1 MQVVVMQVVVV
12 QVLVVGDRGALPR
25 VTSGPVR
32 LRTAGLALA
41 LVALL
46 AWWPALGRA
55 QPAPGEGARPPE
67 PAPTTSPS
75 PPGAPDAPAAAHPPA
90 ALAAPAPP
98 EPPRPVVSPP
108 SPGLPAPGP
117 VAATATS
124 PVPLAAP
131 PAPPPTAVAP
141 EPLSSPPTPTL
152 GLVEHLARIRLAGYV
167 QGRYEW
173 HADSSD
179 TIDASGNSQV
189 KSQFLVRRGR
199 LKATYDGANTEYL
212 LQIDATPSGVALED
226 AEATFVD
233 TWTPIQ
239 ARLTVGQFKWPFGY
253 EVLQSDAD
261 REMPEPARVIG
272 TLFPGARDR
281 GLRLTGH
288 HGWLHV
294 AAALVN
300 GNVPNGPVDRNGF
313 KDLVGRVGGDFG
325 WIVGGLSGYYG
336 RRLDARAATPF
347 TTVWT
352 DKNGDKMLTPDE
364 VTNTPARPASY
375 QSFGLL
381 RLGADLQTYLDV
393 PVLGGLALKGEFI
406 YAKDSNRAE
415 GATAANPCLDRTQ
428 LGWIVTAVQSLGRY
442 AGLVVR
448 LDSFDP
454 NVTLALPNT
463 CQLDIAK
470 GLGDRINTY
479 GFGALIYPSGDL
491 KATFTYEHV
500 AEQSITVANDV
511 FTAQLQARF

>member
-1 MQVVVMQVVVV
+1 MRVVVV
-12 QVLVVGDRGALPR
+12 VVDDRGSIPR
-25 VTSGPVR
+25 ATTVPVR
-32 LRTAGLALA
+32 LRTAVLALA
-41 LVALL
+41 LVA
-46 AWWPALGRA
+46 WSPALGLA
-55 QPAPGEGARPPE
+55 QPAPGEAAPQPD
-67 PAPTTSPS
+67 PAPASSPTL
-75 PPGAPDAPAAAHPPA
+75 PAPPA
-90 ALAAPAPP
+90 IVPAPLAAPPAAPAPP
-98 EPPRPVVSPP
+98 ESSGPVVSPP
-108 SPGLPAPGP
+108 PPGVPAPGP
-117 VAATATS
+117 AEATS
-124 PVPLAAP
+124 PAAPAAP
-131 PAPPPTAVAP
+131 PTGVDAGPPPSTQ
-141 EPLSSPPTPTL
+141 
-152 GLVEHLARIRLAGYV
+152 GLVNHLSRIRLGGYV

-173 HADSSD
+173 HADSSN

-199 LKATYDGANTEYL
+199 LKAVYDGANAEYL

-233 TWTPIQ
+233 TWTPIE

-281 GLRLTGH
+281 GVRLTAH
-288 HGWLHV
+288 HGWFHI

-336 RRLDARAATPF
+336 RRLDARAATPL
-347 TTVWT
+347 TTIWT

-364 VTNTPARPASY
+364 VTTTPARPASY

-393 PVLGGLALKGEFI
+393 PALGGLALKGEFV
-406 YAKDSNRAE
+406 YAKDTNRAE

-428 LGWIVTAVQSLGRY
+428 IGWIVTAVQSLGRY

-448 LDSFDP
+448 VDSFDP
-454 NVTLALPNT
+454 NVTLALPDS

-479 GFGALIYPSGDL
+479 GFGALVYPSGDL